1 MIIKTNLEN
10 PPPELMYCWREPYEV
25 FPVKDNGTV
34 EGLSMDHPR
43 FVILEYEWKLVVE
56 PVAAVPAVAAKPVA
70 EKADVKKE
78 GVSQGAVTSV
88 VENTLVKEV

>member
-1 MIIKTNLEN
+1 MSDKVIIKTNLEN

-43 FVILEYEWKLVVE
+43 WLVLKNEWKLEVIEAGVSGDKI
-56 PVAAVPAVAAKPVA
+56 VKPPDVA
-70 EKADVKKE
+70 E
-78 GVSQGAVTSV
+78 
-88 VENTLVKEV
+88 EVA